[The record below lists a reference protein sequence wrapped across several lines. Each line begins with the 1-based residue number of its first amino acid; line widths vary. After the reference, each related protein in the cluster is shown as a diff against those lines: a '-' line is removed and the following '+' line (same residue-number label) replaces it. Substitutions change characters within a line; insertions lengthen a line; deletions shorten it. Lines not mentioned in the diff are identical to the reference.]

1 VLPLKPV
8 EVLEYLELDGHSP
21 YANWFDSLTPQA
33 AAKVAVALARLSQGN
48 FFEREVRGQRR
59 S

>member
-1 VLPLKPV
+1 LKPV